1 MCIYHYF
8 KGTSTNT
15 QTIIKHPETPQLTK
29 KIFKEE
35 IEYIAFIGQLKLLP
49 IELPSFELEKGEYNE
64 FNLSKLRTSFI

>member
-49 IELPSFELEKGEYNE
+49 IELPS
-64 FNLSKLRTSFI
+64 